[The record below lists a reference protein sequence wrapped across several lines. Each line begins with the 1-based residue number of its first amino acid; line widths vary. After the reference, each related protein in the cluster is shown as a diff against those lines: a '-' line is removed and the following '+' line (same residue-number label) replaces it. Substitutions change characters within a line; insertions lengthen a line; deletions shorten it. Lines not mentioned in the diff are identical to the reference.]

1 VGPEPQPERLSTR
14 LIGQFAPVYLT
25 LTSIIQ
31 GVALSTLASRVEA
44 TAPGFGVVE
53 WLLTGTTFL
62 VFVAVWNE
70 YVLQVLAFVW
80 APTLLDSLVPFAFLA
95 AELFLAHFV
104 YGDLRSWLLALGSVT
119 LIGVVAAVVTETQMS
134 RLPEKNRETARL
146 LASQR
151 WGRQLLSV
159 AVVVLSTGAWAL
171 YDVVGLGQVQL
182 PIAILAL
189 GVVVGFVASSIPVWN
204 LLLVRA
210 GDETRAD
217 TPVRNPGIHSGHA
230 QPGKPEH
237 AKRPR
242 RQG

>member
-14 LIGQFAPVYLT
+14 LTGQFAPVYLT

-53 WLLTGTTFL
+53 WLLSGTTFL

-95 AELFLAHFV
+95 AELFMAHFV
-104 YGDLRSWLLALGSVT
+104 YRDLRSWLLALGGVT
-119 LIGVVAAVVTETQMS
+119 LIGVVAAVVTETQVR
-134 RLPEKNRETARL
+134 RLPEKNREAVRL

-151 WGRQLLSV
+151 RVRRLLSV
-159 AVVVLSTGAWAL
+159 AVVVLCSGAWAL
-171 YDVVGLGQVQL
+171 YDVAGFGRVQL
-182 PIAILAL
+182 AIALLAL
-189 GVVVGFVASSIPVWN
+189 GLVVGFVASSIPLWN
-204 LLLVRA
+204 LLLARTR
-210 GDETRAD
+210 DETRAVS
-217 TPVRNPGIHSGHA
+217 PVRNQEIRSGRA

-237 AKRPR
+237 DKRPR